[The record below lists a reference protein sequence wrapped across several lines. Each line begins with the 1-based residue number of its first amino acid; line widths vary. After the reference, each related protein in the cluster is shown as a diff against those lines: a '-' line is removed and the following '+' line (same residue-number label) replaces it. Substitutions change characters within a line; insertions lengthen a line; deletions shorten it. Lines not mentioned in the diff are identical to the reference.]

1 MAHKLYKPRPLS
13 VSYLK
18 SKILRPATTSH
29 FQCWFPP
36 PAGLINDFIQK
47 KQAGIDFTYNADT
60 QELISLNCIE
70 ATLPGSTFA
79 TTEINDDYT
88 GVTERIAYRRQY
100 DDRAD
105 FTFTVDY
112 SEDNKNNNHY
122 SVILFFEL
130 WKKYIANE
138 QESDDLESP
147 NYFYRVKFPNSY
159 QAPYIII
166 NKFERDY
173 NKVLQYKFIQAYP
186 LAINSIPLS
195 SESSQRL
202 QMTVSINYTRYTVKT
217 YSMKGFS
224 GIQQSNLVQ
233 QSRSIPSIPEPPAPG
248 LFPEPPR

>member
-18 SKILRPATTSH
+18 SKILRPAETSH

-47 KQAGIDFTYNADT
+47 KQAGIDFTFNADT

-70 ATLPGSTFA
+70 ASLPGSTFA
-79 TTEINDDYT
+79 TMEINDDYT
-88 GVTERIAYRRQY
+88 GVTERTAYRRQY

-112 SEDNKNNNHY
+112 SEDNKTSNHY
-122 SVILFFEL
+122 SVLLFFEL
-130 WKKYIANE
+130 WMKYIANE
-138 QESDDLESP
+138 QETDDLEAF
-147 NYFYRVKFPNSY
+147 NYFYRVNFPNNY

-173 NKVLQYKFIQAYP
+173 NKVLQYKFIEAFP
-186 LAINSIPLS
+186 LAVNSIPLS
-195 SESSQRL
+195 SESSQKL
-202 QMTVSINYTRYTVKT
+202 QMTVSINYNRYTVKT
-217 YSMKGFS
+217 YSMNGLPRLP
-224 GIQQSNLVQ
+224 QSTLRRQTN
-233 QSRSIPSIPEPPAPG
+233 IPE
-248 LFPEPPR
+248 FPEPPTQP